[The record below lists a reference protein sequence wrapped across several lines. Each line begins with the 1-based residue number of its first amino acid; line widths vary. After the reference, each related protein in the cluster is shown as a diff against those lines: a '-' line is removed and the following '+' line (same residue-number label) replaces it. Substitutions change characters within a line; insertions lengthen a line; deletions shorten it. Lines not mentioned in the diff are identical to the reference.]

1 MVHTPKGY
9 MSQKGFV
16 NRLKVYSNLYDKEF
30 SEAQG
35 LESNQCIT
43 PVTPFEKRIFYQ
55 VEEFDDLLDS
65 SNLTLEDQIKIAK
78 QIESNYNKFDSFI
91 ILHGTDTMSY
101 TASSLSFMLENLN
114 KLVILTGSQIPI
126 LELKNDA
133 VDNFL
138 GALLLAGQYQ
148 IPEVTIFF
156 GNKLIRGNRSTKRSS
171 ENIVAFDS
179 PNTGVLGDVGVDFK
193 IYYSRILRHKFEGR
207 LNVFTNLSSDIAVLN
222 MTPMVNANSL
232 KSVMSSAKGVV
243 IQAYGMGNIPSNNQ
257 QLLAVLHEAIKRGVI
272 LVIKTQCS

>member
-78 QIESNYNKFDSFI
+78 YIESNYNQFDSFI

-243 IQAYGMGNIPSNNQ
+243 I
-257 QLLAVLHEAIKRGVI
+257 
-272 LVIKTQCS
+272 